1 MREHHLLRDAGRRR
15 TGGLPGHGQGS
26 GGVIFSMSHRLKN
39 RLDALALAL
48 GLCLLAAA
56 VKLL

>member
-1 MREHHLLRDAGRRR
+1 
-15 TGGLPGHGQGS
+15 
-26 GGVIFSMSHRLKN
+26 VIFSMSHRLKN
-39 RLDALALAL
+39 RLSTLALAL

>member
-1 MREHHLLRDAGRRR
+1 M
-15 TGGLPGHGQGS
+15 
-26 GGVIFSMSHRLKN
+26 FSMSHRLKN
-39 RLDALALAL
+39 RLSTLALAL

>member
-1 MREHHLLRDAGRRR
+1 
-15 TGGLPGHGQGS
+15 
-26 GGVIFSMSHRLKN
+26 MSHRLKN
-39 RLDALALAL
+39 RLSTLALAL

>member
-1 MREHHLLRDAGRRR
+1 
-15 TGGLPGHGQGS
+15 
-26 GGVIFSMSHRLKN
+26 VIFSMSHRLKN
-39 RLDALALAL
+39 RLNTLALAL

>member
-1 MREHHLLRDAGRRR
+1 MIL
-15 TGGLPGHGQGS
+15 
-26 GGVIFSMSHRLKN
+26 SMSHQLKN

>member
-1 MREHHLLRDAGRRR
+1 
-15 TGGLPGHGQGS
+15 
-26 GGVIFSMSHRLKN
+26 VIFSMSHRLKN
-39 RLDALALAL
+39 RLAALALAL

>member
-1 MREHHLLRDAGRRR
+1 MIL
-15 TGGLPGHGQGS
+15 
-26 GGVIFSMSHRLKN
+26 SMSHRLKN
-39 RLDALALAL
+39 RLDALVLAL

>member
-1 MREHHLLRDAGRRR
+1 M
-15 TGGLPGHGQGS
+15 
-26 GGVIFSMSHRLKN
+26 IFSMSHRLKN
-39 RLDALALAL
+39 RLDALALDL